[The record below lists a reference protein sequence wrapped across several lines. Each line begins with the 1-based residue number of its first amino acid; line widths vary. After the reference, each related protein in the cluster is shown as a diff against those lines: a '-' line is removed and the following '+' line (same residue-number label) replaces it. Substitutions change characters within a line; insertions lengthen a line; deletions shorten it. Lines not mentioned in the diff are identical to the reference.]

1 MTEKPGASTADQETL
16 RRASL
21 RITVWISSACA
32 VLVLCLLAGAAIYL
46 LNKTG
51 PPVRDPSDTDAA
63 YAYLD
68 AKDLLK
74 AMIIAGGAGIIIA
87 AVIGWLSA
95 RRAIRPL
102 GEALALQRRFVQD
115 ASHQMRTPLAIL
127 DARIQLAQRHSEPGS
142 PTGQALSR
150 IRDDTAVVT
159 AIVND
164 LLEAAA
170 GTAQRPGDQPCDVDA
185 AAARLV
191 EDLRPVADQRRIT
204 LEHSGSGRPTVSID
218 PNSLRRALL
227 ALTENALTHT
237 PPEGAVAVTTAAE
250 GNQAV
255 ISVKDTGPGITG
267 INPDFIFDRFARAE
281 PAVASE
287 CQRSFGI
294 GLSLTREIIS
304 RAGGTVEV
312 AATGPQGTV
321 MRIVLPL
328 ARD

>member
-1 MTEKPGASTADQETL
+1 MTDKPGASSADQETL

-32 VLVLCLLAGAAIYL
+32 VLVLCLLAAAAIYL
-46 LNKTG
+46 LNRTG
-51 PPVRDPSDTDAA
+51 PPVPDSSDADAA

-68 AKDLLK
+68 TKDLLK
-74 AMIIAGGAGIIIA
+74 AMVIAGGAGILIA
-87 AVIGWLSA
+87 AGIGWLSA
-95 RRAIRPL
+95 RRAIKPL

-115 ASHQMRTPLAIL
+115 ASHEMRTPLAIL
-127 DARIQLAQRHSEPGS
+127 DTRIQLAQRNTEPGS
-142 PTGQALSR
+142 PTALALSR
-150 IRDDTAVVT
+150 IRDDTAAVT

-170 GTAQRPGDQPCDVDA
+170 GTDRRQAAPLCDVGV

-191 EDLRPVADQRRIT
+191 EDLRAVADQRRIT
-204 LEHSGSGRPTVSID
+204 LEHTGSGRPTVFID
-218 PNSLRRALL
+218 PDSLRRALL
-227 ALTENALTHT
+227 ALTENALAHT
-237 PPEGAVAVTTAAE
+237 PPGGTVDLTTAAV

-255 ISVKDTGPGITG
+255 IRVADTGPGITG
-267 INPDFIFDRFARAE
+267 INPDLIFDRFARAE
-281 PAVASE
+281 PAAGSGRP
-287 CQRSFGI
+287 RSFGI

-312 AATGPQGTV
+312 ASTGPHGTV
-321 MRIVLPL
+321 MQIILPL